1 MEERRMFLEEGVPNT
16 DESTNTSIKSSGHP
30 REDLEGWRW
39 PLILTCLGLTML
51 IVGYDVSN
59 VANVQ
64 TSVYEAFGHVELL
77 PWVAVGYST
86 LSAATAPSWRK
97 ITAIYPLKIVFFI
110 SKFLM
115 LIGSILAGAAT
126 NINMVIIGRVITGF
140 GSAGAIM
147 AGSIFVLLLTT
158 PTEYARY
165 MGLLGVCWAVGLVL
179 GPIVG
184 GAFAQNSHATW
195 RWAMYI
201 NIPFIGLILTIAVI
215 SLPNLSADQS
225 STASSKLTSIDWIGA
240 ISHFAFVILS
250 SMVLIFSGSTW
261 DWGFGGTIAVWVITG
276 VLFIFYTV
284 QQLKPLFTTREHQI
298 FPVALFFENRN
309 FLLIFISTFAAG
321 GSYGI
326 ALYYTPLFFAFTQ
339 GLSPISAA
347 VRLLP
352 YIGSFILSTVL
363 AAVILPRLRIF
374 PPFYILSGAMMLAG
388 AGGLSTLKPSTP
400 DGRILGLDTLVGI
413 SVGLIWQTGNAVMSR
428 LVSDT
433 PGLDKSN
440 PVEVERNEA
449 CKASLR
455 QDTAMIHLVSQLF
468 GVSVALSCAGCVFQ
482 NLGYN
487 KLHNSISG
495 LGNFSDKDIRDAL
508 AGVDS
513 SIFRAG
519 QDPRVIGLAIE
530 GITTTIG
537 KIEWIAFAGG
547 AITLIAGLCMKWE
560 KLDFEVQSSDNIE
573 EMKVNNSV

>member
-1 MEERRMFLEEGVPNT
+1 
-16 DESTNTSIKSSGHP
+16 
-30 REDLEGWRW
+30 
-39 PLILTCLGLTML
+39 ML

-77 PWVAVGYST
+77 PW
-86 LSAATAPSWRK
+86 

-110 SKFLM
+110 SEFLM

-201 NIPFIGLILTIAVI
+201 NIPFIGFILTIAVI
-215 SLPNLSADQS
+215 SLPSLSADHS
-225 STASSKLTSIDWIGA
+225 SAPSSKLTKIDWIGA

-321 GSYGI
+321 GSYG
-326 ALYYTPLFFAFTQ
+326 
-339 GLSPISAA
+339 LSPISAA

-352 YIGSFILSTVL
+352 YIGSFILSTV
-363 AAVILPRLRIF
+363 AAAIL
-374 PPFYILSGAMMLAG
+374 GAMMLAG
-388 AGGLSTLKPSTP
+388 AGGLSTLKPNTP
-400 DGRILGLDTLVGI
+400 DGRILGLDTLVGV

-428 LVSDT
+428 LVSDA

-449 CKASLR
+449 RKASLR

-487 KLHNSISG
+487 KLHNSISS

-560 KLDFEVQSSDNIE
+560 KLDFEVQSSDSIE
-573 EMKVNNSV
+573 EMKVNNVV

>member
-1 MEERRMFLEEGVPNT
+1 
-16 DESTNTSIKSSGHP
+16 
-30 REDLEGWRW
+30 
-39 PLILTCLGLTML
+39 ML

-77 PWVAVGYST
+77 PWVTVGYST

-110 SKFLM
+110 SEFLM

-195 RWAMYI
+195 RWV
-201 NIPFIGLILTIAVI
+201 NQG
-215 SLPNLSADQS
+215 SA
-225 STASSKLTSIDWIGA
+225 ASSRLTSIDWIGA

-276 VLFIFYTV
+276 VLFIFYAV

-352 YIGSFILSTVL
+352 YIGSFILSTV
-363 AAVILPRLRIF
+363 AAAILLPRLRIF

-388 AGGLSTLKPSTP
+388 AGGLSTLKPNTP
-400 DGRILGLDTLVGI
+400 DGRILGLDTLVGV

-449 CKASLR
+449 RKASLR

-547 AITLIAGLCMKWE
+547 AVTLIAGLCMKWE
-560 KLDFEVQSSDNIE
+560 KLDFEVQSSDSIE
-573 EMKVNNSV
+573 KMKGNNVV